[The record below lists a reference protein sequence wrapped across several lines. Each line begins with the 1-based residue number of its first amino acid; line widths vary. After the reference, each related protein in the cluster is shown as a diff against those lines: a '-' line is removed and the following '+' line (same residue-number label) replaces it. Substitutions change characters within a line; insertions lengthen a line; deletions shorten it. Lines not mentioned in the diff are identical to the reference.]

1 VYDTNKHQ
9 YNSREMYVYSFK
21 SMNITDGEVNGSE
34 NPNIWVYW
42 VCILSVFKK
51 RDVHLGRFP
60 TNIQILTK

>member
-1 VYDTNKHQ
+1 
-9 YNSREMYVYSFK
+9 MYVYSFK

-51 RDVHLGRFP
+51 KMCIQAGSQQIFRFDKIRLGRGHHMVES
-60 TNIQILTK
+60 

>member
-1 VYDTNKHQ
+1 MYDTNKHK

-51 RDVHLGRFP
+51 KKCAFRQVPNKYSD
-60 TNIQILTK
+60 LTK

>member
-1 VYDTNKHQ
+1 
-9 YNSREMYVYSFK
+9 MYVYSFK

-51 RDVHLGRFP
+51 KKCAFRQVPNKYSD
-60 TNIQILTK
+60 LTK